1 MAPRGTFCG
10 RLKYH
15 NRYVARDIG
24 QASAWH
30 LAARDT
36 IHTKAT
42 LQLRAAAAMATARRR
57 SGRGEEHRGI
67 MIQFRTQKKANLC
80 LHGNVHPGYLK
91 ASRAQEAFG
100 VRSIAQLQI
109 QASIRSTLSSCFLP
123 LIIVVFET
131 GIGSAASPAQ
141 ERAAF
146 LSASRIPM
154 LQSTSSQRWI
164 EFNLPGAWVLYLC
177 LSDLSV
183 QFHSGA

>member
-30 LAARDT
+30 LAARDP

-57 SGRGEEHRGI
+57 SGRGEGHRGI

-80 LHGNVHPGYLK
+80 LHGDVHPGYLK
-91 ASRAQEAFG
+91 ASRAQEAF
-100 VRSIAQLQI
+100 RSEID
-109 QASIRSTLSSCFLP
+109 S
-123 LIIVVFET
+123 
-131 GIGSAASPAQ
+131 
-141 ERAAF
+141 
-146 LSASRIPM
+146 
-154 LQSTSSQRWI
+154 STSDSGIHQKHTI
-164 EFNLPGAWVLYLC
+164 ILLLAPDYSC
-177 LSDLSV
+177 LRNGNRKRSFASSGEGSV
-183 QFHSGA
+183 SLGLANSYAAIHFKSEVD